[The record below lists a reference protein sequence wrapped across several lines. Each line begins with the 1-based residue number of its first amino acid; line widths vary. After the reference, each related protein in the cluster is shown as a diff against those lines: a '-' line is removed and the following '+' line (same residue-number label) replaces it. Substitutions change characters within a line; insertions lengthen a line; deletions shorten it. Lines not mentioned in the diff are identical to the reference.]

1 MSVFP
6 SSGVL
11 AIRLD
16 DRAGLSVFRSILIH
30 VVVIFGIGF
39 IAVQE
44 KPEPVLSTLRV
55 TLLNAPL
62 EKPED
67 ASFLA
72 QHNQCG
78 NGTETPFEIAKTPFP
93 IT

>member
-1 MSVFP
+1 MGLRVRHPVSVFP

-16 DRAGLSVFRSILIH
+16 DRAGLSLFGSNWIH

-39 IAVQE
+39 IAGQE
-44 KPEPVLSTLRV
+44 KPEPVLPTLRV
-55 TLLNAPL
+55 TLVNAPL

-67 ASFLA
+67 ASFISLGPSISIRA
-72 QHNQCG
+72 
-78 NGTETPFEIAKTPFP
+78 PV
-93 IT
+93 